1 MQAHCAFF
9 IMYILKGIFLLQT
22 KVSRY
27 LYGGSLADRVNV
39 WKKMSTLDDMI
50 AIANDLKIE
59 VLK

>member
-1 MQAHCAFF
+1 
-9 IMYILKGIFLLQT
+9 MYILKGIFLLQT

>member
-1 MQAHCAFF
+1 ML
-9 IMYILKGIFLLQT
+9 ILKGIFLLQT
-22 KVSRY
+22 NVSRY